1 MDTSFRETT
10 LQRRVQDVAY
20 SHLSVEL
27 DHLYMEDFLLGESHL
42 RSRIAQSAPW
52 FETAV
57 RTFEARRTTSRPRI
71 STCFLVDDYFSELIP
86 PAELIPML
94 REAAAKENVRVDYIA
109 RESACAVCDG
119 VEVAAIV
126 AGRLVSVPVEG
137 TDGSRPPVAE
147 SGWLSNGQH
156 GSAEASKEALRMQAW
171 QPPVE
176 AEARAH
182 SIFMDVQL
190 WSEESDG
197 TRLWSCPM
205 LAAVWQLSR
214 LGLLRDHGRTII
226 QPRPLPEE
234 LPNQWSAMPALI
246 QLNPHAMP
254 FYGYRT
260 LSLLDNRFLSIEHAV
275 RVILN
280 QVGQDAEV
288 MERVEQRAKNEGLE
302 LPQGVT
308 DRITYTF
315 LTDF

>member
-10 LQRRVQDVAY
+10 TLRRVQDVAY

-27 DHLYMEDFLLGESHL
+27 DHLYMEDFLLGADHL
-42 RSRIAQSAPW
+42 RTRIAQVTPW

-57 RTFEARRTTSRPRI
+57 RTFESRRLSSRPRI

-86 PAELIPML
+86 PSELVPML
-94 REAAAKENVRVDYIA
+94 RTAAAKEGVRVDYVA

-147 SGWLSNGQH
+147 SGWLSNGQRSPA
-156 GSAEASKEALRMQAW
+156 GPAEALRAQPW
-171 QPPVE
+171 QPPAE
-176 AEARAH
+176 AEARNH
-182 SIFMDVQL
+182 SIFVDVQL
-190 WSEESDG
+190 WSEKDG
-197 TRLWSCPM
+197 KRLWSCPM

-234 LPNQWSAMPALI
+234 LPGDWSAMPAVI
-246 QLNPHAMP
+246 QLNPAATP
-254 FYGYRT
+254 FHGYRT
-260 LSLLDNRFLSIEHAV
+260 LSLLDNRFLGIEHAV
-275 RVILN
+275 RVILD
-280 QVGQDAEV
+280 QVAQDDEV
-288 MERVEQRAKNEGLE
+288 MDRVLQRATQEGM
-302 LPQGVT
+302 QVAQDVT
-308 DRITYTF
+308 GRIAYTF
-315 LTDF
+315 MTDF

>member
-10 LQRRVQDVAY
+10 TLRRVQDVAY

-27 DHLYMEDFLLGESHL
+27 DHLYMEDFLLGERHL
-42 RSRIAQSAPW
+42 RSRIAQVAPW
-52 FETAV
+52 FQTAV
-57 RTFEARRTTSRPRI
+57 RTFESRGLTKRPRI

-94 REAAAKENVRVDYIA
+94 REAAAREEVRVDYVA

-119 VEVAAIV
+119 IEVAAIV

-147 SGWLSNGQH
+147 SGWLSNGQRSPA
-156 GSAEASKEALRMQAW
+156 GPAEALRAQPW

-176 AEARAH
+176 AEARTH
-182 SIFMDVQL
+182 SIFVDVQL
-190 WSEESDG
+190 WSQEKDG
-197 TRLWSCPM
+197 SRLWSCPM

-234 LPNQWSAMPALI
+234 LPREWSAMPAVM
-246 QLNPHAMP
+246 QLNPNATP
-254 FYGYRT
+254 FHGYRT
-260 LSLLDNRFLSIEHAV
+260 LSLLDNRFLGIEHAV
-275 RVILN
+275 RVILD
-280 QVGQDAEV
+280 QVAQDDEV
-288 MERVEQRAKNEGLE
+288 MERVLQRANTEGMQLA
-302 LPQGVT
+302 QDVT
-308 DRITYTF
+308 GRIAYTF
-315 LTDF
+315 MTDF